1 MMQHPAMSLEEELE
15 ENKNSHLSSCEK
27 CLLGRRKLFYL
38 NFLLF
43 FILAILFLSIFVQTL
58 ITMGSPLKENLKGI
72 WLIISTLLAGAAVLL
87 AGIGIFGFIG
97 WLWTNVILLIGKYIV
112 IALWIG
118 AGLFVLVVLYNR
130 FTDSDED

>member
-1 MMQHPAMSLEEELE
+1 
-15 ENKNSHLSSCEK
+15 
-27 CLLGRRKLFYL
+27 
-38 NFLLF
+38 
-43 FILAILFLSIFVQTL
+43 
-58 ITMGSPLKENLKGI
+58 MGSSLKENLKGI